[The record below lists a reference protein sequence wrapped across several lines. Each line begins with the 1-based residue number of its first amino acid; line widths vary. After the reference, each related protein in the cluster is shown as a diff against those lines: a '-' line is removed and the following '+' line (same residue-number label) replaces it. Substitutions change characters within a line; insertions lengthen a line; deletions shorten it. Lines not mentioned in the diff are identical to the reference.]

1 MELVGDLARRQ
12 MGLVGD
18 LARVTMG
25 ATKTMG
31 ALTMGAVAG
40 VYADRSGHVD
50 RGFAYFNIPSAP
62 ATETSPLDYVAAA
75 LGKARELSGLDS
87 GLDSGIAAA
96 KSIGDSTLWAFDQC
110 FAAVLSVGGQSE
122 SQAAL
127 VRHIEQTRL
136 ENNLL
141 LTRLQCLDAFI
152 IVTCIGAGTLLVVQ
166 YMGPDK
172 IQEMADE
179 SMARAREWS
188 KHTAKWAD
196 AQVDSL
202 GLRTHLDALQAH
214 LSALASAICSHSA
227 SAYDQMMSILVPTV
241 NQWMLRCARHADAAY
256 SAMTPHVVAAQQAV
270 RKLIAAI
277 LDYFNPEP

>member
-1 MELVGDLARRQ
+1 
-12 MGLVGD
+12 
-18 LARVTMG
+18 MG

-179 SMARAREWS
+179 SMAGVLLPRDINIR
-188 KHTAKWAD
+188 
-196 AQVDSL
+196 
-202 GLRTHLDALQAH
+202 
-214 LSALASAICSHSA
+214 HSFF
-227 SAYDQMMSILVPTV
+227 SRRV
-241 NQWMLRCARHADAAY
+241 
-256 SAMTPHVVAAQQAV
+256 MT
-270 RKLIAAI
+270 
-277 LDYFNPEP
+277 